1 MFNNRGFK
9 KQGLYEFDPTF
20 CPKLANVATY
30 ALCDV
35 TDLPKKLR
43 IILDKYYYCP
53 RLGTGI
59 TPMKPG
65 TFWTY

>member
-30 ALCDV
+30 GLCDV
-35 TDLPKKLR
+35 TALPKKLR
-43 IILDKYYYCP
+43 IILDKYYFSSNMSETE
-53 RLGTGI
+53 GSTVHV
-59 TPMKPG
+59 
-65 TFWTY
+65 